1 MAMADATARAHG
13 MDDPEDLPDR
23 ALKTFVRAWARLAAA
38 RDLRAIR
45 RERSE

>member
-1 MAMADATARAHG
+1 MAMSDATARARS

-23 ALKTFVRAWARLAAA
+23 ALETFVRAWARLAAA
-38 RDLRAIR
+38 RDLRAIG